1 MNKTDIKDFLKEYGT
16 PVSETRDADTEL
28 YMDDHTC
35 IKWGGIEYYVR
46 ESSMMYTE
54 MDRQIVDYLDENF
67 HV

>member
-1 MNKTDIKDFLKEYGT
+1 MNKTAIKNFLVEYGI
-16 PVSETRDADTEL
+16 PVSETRGADTEL

-35 IKWGGIEYYVR
+35 IKWAGIEYYVR

-54 MDRQIVDYLDENF
+54 ADNTIVDYLDENF